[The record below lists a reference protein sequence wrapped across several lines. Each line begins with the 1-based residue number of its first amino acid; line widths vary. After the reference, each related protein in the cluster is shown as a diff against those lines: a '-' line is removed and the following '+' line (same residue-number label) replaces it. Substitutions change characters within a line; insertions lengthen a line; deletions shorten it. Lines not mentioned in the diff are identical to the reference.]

1 MSRNVPVSSK
11 KGTAPF
17 DRDGLRYVNLDVTDV
32 MAVPDRLIEP
42 IGESQSENV
51 SIDSLPREMSMR
63 KTCGLVETL
72 GDGGVE
78 AARRGE
84 VGSKGFSQMIFVF
97 SLRPVFPASQ

>member
-1 MSRNVPVSSK
+1 
-11 KGTAPF
+11 
-17 DRDGLRYVNLDVTDV
+17 

-51 SIDSLPREMSMR
+51 VDRLLAEEMVDAKDVR
-63 KTCGLVETL
+63 LVETL

-84 VGSKGFSQMIFVF
+84 VGSEGFSQMIFVF
-97 SLRPVFPASQ
+97 SLRPVSPASQ